1 MLRYCL
7 GHCIKEMQLRV
18 KPWKKLN
25 ITLIWSLEDMALIF
39 FFPPKAYKDCCGLPC
54 LVKEEVLY
62 FYILLL
68 KI

>member
-39 FFPPKAYKDCCGLPC
+39 FF
-54 LVKEEVLY
+54 
-62 FYILLL
+62 LL
-68 KI
+68 KHIRIVVDFLAW